1 MALNGYQKGCGKRS
15 GGVRSIALAAADDLV
30 LASLDPLLGVY
41 AQVELRTGARF
52 VEYAFREGEAEYTEE
67 ATVVAGVRRIRHTIE
82 FSLER
87 PDTETAR
94 ALGELAEESADG
106 MIAIVTTNSGI
117 SLLVGY
123 SEKFGTEQPLRL
135 ASSKLTTGKM
145 PADHNADNVV
155 LASEDDS
162 KAVAYTGGGL
172 S

>member
-15 GGVRSIALAAADDLV
+15 GGIRSIALAAAKDV
-30 LASLDPLLGVY
+30 VRATPDPLQRVY
-41 AQVELRTGARF
+41 TQVELRTGASF
-52 VEYAFREGEAEYTEE
+52 VEYAFREGEAEYAEE

-82 FSLER
+82 FSLDR

-94 ALGELAEESADG
+94 ALGELAEESTDG

-135 ASSKLTTGKM
+135 ATSKLATGKM
-145 PADHNADNVV
+145 PADRNAENVV
-155 LASEDDS
+155 LVSEDDS
-162 KAVAYTGGGL
+162 KAVVYTGGGL
-172 S
+172 